1 MWNRFGKVIW
11 NWRGVIGIVICT
23 SFVIIALRMFGW
35 LQPLEWNAL
44 DIMFQLRP
52 QEAVDS
58 RITIISIQETDIQQ
72 LKQWPI
78 SDRILAKL
86 IQQVETQ
93 KPIAIGL
100 SLYRDLPIAPGYEEL
115 VTVLE
120 NTPTL
125 IGITKAIEDSFSAKV
140 NPPPILAKLGQISAS
155 DLIVDGDGVVRRAF
169 LYPVVTETAMIPS
182 LGMAVALK
190 YLEQEDFFPT
200 IARKEGSLQLNEVIF
215 PAFEQND
222 GGYIRADDSGYQILL
237 NFRGS
242 AQNFPTVSLMDVL
255 KGNFNPELFQNRIV
269 LIGSQATSAK
279 DHFYTPYSQGKITNP
294 ILTSSVEIQANL
306 ASQILSTVLDRR
318 SSIKVWSDYQ
328 EYLGI
333 FSFSMVI
340 AILGWKY
347 RQTKNAL
354 KLVAII
360 IAGEAIAIIVL
371 LGISYCAFLIG
382 WWLPL
387 IPSLL
392 SSFCVTILIIT
403 YINVIKLQEYNTV
416 LKAEVK
422 ARTYK
427 LEAALVELHSAQSK
441 IIFQEKLASL
451 GTLVAG
457 VSHELKN
464 PLHFIVNFADLSVN
478 LTKEIREEMTKY
490 LLTSSPKEV
499 NSTYE
504 NLDTLVE
511 NLVEIQAYSNRAND
525 ILKTMLP
532 NPNQQS
538 FDYVQSDIHQLINS
552 AINLVLHN
560 QHNSKRNF
568 SVSIIKD
575 YDQTIDLIE
584 IIPQN
589 ISRALINIIDNAY
602 YSLREKYYQNN
613 EKFNPTL
620 KIRTSNFHDKIAISI
635 QDNGQGIPQEIIHKV
650 FDPFFTTKPPRE
662 GMGLGLSIALNL
674 ITENSQGK
682 IELKTKANC
691 FTKLTILLFKEG
703 SVAKT

>member
-1 MWNRFGKVIW
+1 MWNRLRKKIKH
-11 NWRGVIGIVICT
+11 WRGIIGIVTCT
-23 SFVIIALRMFGW
+23 TLAIIALRMSGW

-52 QEAVDS
+52 PETVDS
-58 RITIISIQETDIQQ
+58 RITIISIQESDIQE

-100 SLYRDLPIAPGYEEL
+100 SLYRDLPIPPGYKEL
-115 VTVLE
+115 VTVLK
-120 NTPTL
+120 NTPSL
-125 IGITKAIEDSFSAKV
+125 IGITKSIADPFSAKV

-169 LYPVVTETAMIPS
+169 LYPLVTETSMMPS
-182 LGMAVALK
+182 LGMVVALK
-190 YLEQEDFFPT
+190 YLEQKKIFPT
-200 IARKEGSLQLNEVIF
+200 IAQKEGSLQLNDVIF
-215 PAFEQND
+215 PAFEEND
-222 GGYIRADDSGYQILL
+222 GGYIRADNSGYQILL

-242 AQNFPTVSLMDVL
+242 VQNFSTVSLIDVL
-255 KGNFNPELFQNRIV
+255 QGNFNPELFQNRLV
-269 LIGSQATSAK
+269 LIGSQATSAR
-279 DHFYTPYSQGKITNP
+279 DHFYTPYSQGKIANP
-294 ILTSSVEIQANL
+294 ILTSSVEIQAHL

-318 SSIKVWSDYQ
+318 TSIKVWSDYQ

-340 AILGWKY
+340 ALWGWKY

-354 KLVAII
+354 RLVTIL
-360 IAGEAIAIIVL
+360 IAQEAIAIIVL
-371 LGISYCAFLIG
+371 LGLSYSAFLIG

-387 IPSLL
+387 VPSLL
-392 SSFCVTILIIT
+392 SSFWVTILIIT
-403 YINVIKLQEYNTV
+403 YINVIKLQQYNTV

-427 LEAALVELHSAQSK
+427 LEAALVELHSAQNK
-441 IIFQEKLASL
+441 IIFQEKLSAL

-464 PLHFIVNFADLSVN
+464 PLHFIVNFADLSVD
-478 LTKEIREEMTKY
+478 LTQELREEMTQY
-490 LLTSSPKEV
+490 LLSTSEKKLDNI
-499 NSTYE
+499 NS

-511 NLVEIQAYSNRAND
+511 NLVEIQAYSNRANE
-525 ILKTMLP
+525 ILQTMLP
-532 NPNQQS
+532 NPNQQN
-538 FDYVQSDIHQLINS
+538 FDYVQSDIHQLIDL
-552 AINLVLHN
+552 AINLVLHSK
-560 QHNSKRNF
+560 QNSNRNF

-575 YDQTIDLIE
+575 YDRTIDLIK

-613 EKFNPTL
+613 DHHNFNPTI
-620 KIRTSNFHDKIAISI
+620 KIKTSNFQEKIAITI
-635 QDNGQGIPQEIIHKV
+635 QDNGQGIPQEIMHKV

-674 ITENSQGK
+674 ITENNQGK
-682 IELKTKANC
+682 IELKTKANYY
-691 FTKLTILLFKEG
+691 TKLTILLFNVSSG
-703 SVAKT
+703 